1 MTTLERKW
9 QMLRIES
16 GDYLLPS
23 NDLESVFRIRRYE
36 DGPSFGLDPEDFP
49 RDREYWS
56 LSRWKGSPDAVD
68 AKAIDNFPT
77 GWETVAEM
85 LATRQAAITEALR
98 WEAMRGLGFYQRR
111 PRERGIVSTN
121 GHG

>member
-1 MTTLERKW
+1 MLLEGMVNGGVTALDG
-9 QMLRIES
+9 Q
-16 GDYLLPS
+16 YLKEYDPGR
-23 NDLESVFRIRRYE
+23 D
-36 DGPSFGLDPEDFP
+36 GLDPRDFP

-68 AKAIDNFPT
+68 AKAIANFPV

-85 LATRQAAITEALR
+85 LATRQAAISEALR

-111 PRERGIVSTN
+111 PRVRGIVSTN